1 MFSLY
6 FLSTHNSEQL
16 ENDVSIS
23 EHLDS
28 QLDIFSFIR
37 HLLFIKCLICEI
49 YLFWPTIYMYFN
61 TVAIHEINTDNL
73 YQSIQWVSPRD

>member
-1 MFSLY
+1 MTMFSLY

-37 HLLFIKCLICEI
+37 HLLFIKWLICEI
-49 YLFWPTIYMYFN
+49 YLF
-61 TVAIHEINTDNL
+61 
-73 YQSIQWVSPRD
+73 